1 MFSALGAGRTCTV
14 TEVSFEVPKETG
26 ALAVQLTL
34 CGEATAS
41 TPVSVDGRGEVSQ
54 AVRASA
60 TVPFALCVWFAVAAA
75 RRRVPA
81 SAAGWTGGGRWVQS
95 PLGAEPQTANAS
107 RRACDDGGVVRL
119 QLHLAIQP
127 RGRES
132 RPPAHIRS
140 MLDILMERAVQTYCL
155 TLPWLLYAVTRAHAA
170 VAARMTSAVL
180 HE

>member
-1 MFSALGAGRTCTV
+1 MSAAGTSRTCTV

-75 RRRVPA
+75 RRRVTA
-81 SAAGWTGGGRWVQS
+81 SGAGWTGWGAGGR
-95 PLGAEPQTANAS
+95 
-107 RRACDDGGVVRL
+107 RAL
-119 QLHLAIQP
+119 
-127 RGRES
+127 
-132 RPPAHIRS
+132 
-140 MLDILMERAVQTYCL
+140 
-155 TLPWLLYAVTRAHAA
+155 
-170 VAARMTSAVL
+170 
-180 HE
+180 